1 MKMNKSQPSNNSLL
15 WLITGLT
22 LGALPH
28 FIYQPIWV
36 AVMFIAMIIWRIMA
50 IKHMWPLPT
59 ERFSSLKVLHLSLA
73 GIAFLLL
80 FISYGNLIGRDAGV
94 ALLTVMLGLKLVEI
108 RNHRDYYISCF
119 LGYFLVVT
127 NFFYSQNI
135 PTALLMFVVVII
147 MTASLI
153 SLNDGKKSLSNKG
166 LIKLAS
172 QMLLQAI
179 PLMLL
184 LFVLFPRIP
193 GPLWGLPQDAHSGK
207 TGIDDSMTLGKISE
221 LILSDE
227 IAFRVKFD
235 DDIPSLSKL
244 YWRGPV
250 LWQTDGTTW
259 TELKNDYLMS
269 SKPNFTTSGD
279 EYTYITTLEPHNKRW
294 LFALDFPSEQ
304 PSTPTSHYTYDGQL
318 RSIKPINQR
327 QQIRLRSY
335 SQYSLNPNKDDYID
349 AALKLPE
356 DRHPLTKLLAQSWLK
371 QSTDPMQLVDKALT
385 YFNQNKFY
393 YTLKPP
399 KLTGDTIDEF
409 LFENRRGFCEHYAA
423 SFTVLMRAA
432 GIPARIVTGYL
443 GGEINPV
450 DDFLVV
456 RQRDA
461 HAWVEV
467 WIQGQGWLRVDPTSA
482 VSRQRIEQGISTIM
496 PEGFNTPLFMASNR
510 NLIDLWQ
517 QIRNNLDA
525 FDNAWNQWVLA
536 YGPELQKEFLQ
547 KLGMAKPDWQTMVLW
562 LAIGFAI
569 ISISIS
575 FYFFYHLPK
584 RDPASKLYYIFCK
597 KAARA
602 GFVRAKHQGPL
613 DFSILLNQ
621 QYPQLKEQI
630 DHITSLY
637 IELHYGQKTASIS
650 DLHQAIKRLKFTQ
663 ERN

>member
-1 MKMNKSQPSNNSLL
+1 MNKAQPSNTSLL
-15 WLITGLT
+15 WLMAGLS

-36 AVMFIAMIIWRIMA
+36 AVIFSAMMFWRIMA
-50 IKHMWPLPT
+50 IRRFWPLPT
-59 ERFSSLKVLHLSLA
+59 KQMSSFKLLHLAIA

-94 ALLTVMLGLKLVEI
+94 ALLTVMLSLKVVEI
-108 RNHRDYYISCF
+108 RNYRDYYISCF

-153 SLNDGKKSLSNKG
+153 SLNDSKKSLSNKG

-184 LFVLFPRIP
+184 LFVLFPRIS
-193 GPLWGLPQDAHSGK
+193 GPLWGLPQDAYTSK
-207 TGIDDSMTLGKISE
+207 TGMDDSMTLGKISQ

-227 IAFRVKFD
+227 IAFRVKFEGQ
-235 DDIPSLSKL
+235 IPPQSQL

-259 TELKNDYLMS
+259 TELNNTYLMS
-269 SKPNFTTSGD
+269 SRPIVTTHGD
-279 EYTYITTLEPHNKRW
+279 EYSYITTLEPHNKRW
-294 LFALDFPSEQ
+294 LFALDFPNEPPVS
-304 PSTPTSHYTYDGQL
+304 PSSHYTYDGQL

-327 QQIRLRSY
+327 QQLRLKSY
-335 SQYSLNPNKDDYID
+335 TQFNLNPNKDDFIKY
-349 AALKLPE
+349 ALQLP
-356 DRHPLTKLLAQSWLK
+356 DNLHPRTKQLAQSWLK
-371 QSTDPMQLVDKALT
+371 QTSQPSELVNKALA
-385 YFNQNKFY
+385 YFNQNEFY
-393 YTLKPP
+393 YTLTPP
-399 KLTGDTIDEF
+399 ILTGDTIDSF
-409 LFENRRGFCEHYAA
+409 LFESRQGFCEHYAA

-432 GIPARIVTGYL
+432 GVPARIVTGYL

-450 DDFLVV
+450 DGYLIV

-467 WIQGQGWLRVDPTSA
+467 WLQGQGWVRVDPTSA
-482 VSRQRIEQGISTIM
+482 VSQQRIDQGISTIM
-496 PEGFNTPLFMASNR
+496 PEGFNTPLLMANSR
-510 NLIDLWQ
+510 QLIDLWQ
-517 QIRNNLDA
+517 IIRNNWDA
-525 FDNAWNQWVLA
+525 LDNAWNQWILA

-547 KLGMAKPDWQTMVLW
+547 KLGMTKPDWQTMALW
-562 LAIGFAI
+562 LAIGFALM
-569 ISISIS
+569 SLLIS
-575 FYFFYHLPK
+575 FYLFYHRPQY
-584 RDPASKLYYIFCK
+584 DPVSKLYANFCK

-602 GFVRAKHQGPL
+602 GYVRPKQQGPL
-613 DFSILLNQ
+613 DFASALKQ
-621 QYPQLKEQI
+621 HYPHLSPQI
-630 DHITSLY
+630 DQIISLY
-637 IELHYGQKTASIS
+637 IDLHFGKQTVALS
-650 DLHQAIKRLKFTQ
+650 DLRHAIKQFTFSQ
-663 ERN
+663 SS

>member
-1 MKMNKSQPSNNSLL
+1 M
-15 WLITGLT
+15 TGLT

-28 FIYQPIWV
+28 FIYQPTWV
-36 AVMFIAMIIWRIMA
+36 AVMFIAMLIWRIMA
-50 IKHMWPLPT
+50 IRHMWPLPT
-59 ERFSSLKVLHLSLA
+59 KRLSLMKIVHLSLA

-80 FISYGNLIGRDAGV
+80 VMSYGNFIGRDAGI
-94 ALLTVMLGLKLVEI
+94 ALLTVLLGLKLVEI

-127 NFFYSQNI
+127 NFLYSQSI
-135 PTALLMFVVVII
+135 PIALLMFIVVVI

-184 LFVLFPRIP
+184 LFVLFPRIS

-207 TGIDDSMTLGKISE
+207 TGIDDSMTLGEISQ

-235 DDIPSLSKL
+235 GDIPPPSKL

-259 TELKNDYLMS
+259 TALQNDYLMS
-269 SKPNFTTSGD
+269 SSPNFTTSGD
-279 EYTYITTLEPHNKRW
+279 EYAYTTTLEPHNRRW

-304 PSTPTSHYTYDGQL
+304 LSKPASHYTYDGQL
-318 RSIKPINQR
+318 RSTEAINQR
-327 QQIRLRSY
+327 QQIRLKSY
-335 SQYSLNPNKDDYID
+335 PQYRLNPRKDDYID

-356 DRHPLTKLLAQSWLK
+356 DIHPRTKQLAQSWLK
-371 QSTDPMQLVDKALT
+371 KNTDPMQLVNKALT
-385 YFNQNKFY
+385 YFNQNQFY
-393 YTLKPP
+393 YTLTPP
-399 KLTGDTIDEF
+399 KLTGDTIDSF
-409 LFENRRGFCEHYAA
+409 LFESRRGFCEHYAA

-432 GIPARIVTGYL
+432 GVPARIVTGYL
-443 GGEINPV
+443 GGEVNPV

-467 WIQGQGWLRVDPTSA
+467 WIQDQGWLRVDPTSA
-482 VSRQRIEQGISTIM
+482 VSRQRIEQGMSTIM
-496 PEGFNTPLFMASNR
+496 PEGFNTPLFMARSR

-517 QIRNNLDA
+517 QIRNNWDA
-525 FDNAWNQWVLA
+525 LDNAWNQSILA
-536 YGPELQKEFLQ
+536 YGPKLQKEFLQ
-547 KLGMAKPDWQTMVLW
+547 KLGMAKPDWQTMALW
-562 LAIGFAI
+562 LVIGFAA
-569 ISISIS
+569 ISLIIS
-575 FYFFYHLPK
+575 FYLFYHLPK
-584 RDPASKLYYIFCK
+584 REPIAKLYYIFCR

-602 GFVRAKHQGPL
+602 GFVRSKHQGPL
-613 DFSILLNQ
+613 DFSILLKQ
-621 QYPQLKEQI
+621 HYPHLNKQI

-637 IELHYGQKTASIS
+637 IDLHYGKKTTSIS
-650 DLHQAIKRLKFTQ
+650 DLHQAIKRFRFTPAK
-663 ERN
+663 

>member
-1 MKMNKSQPSNNSLL
+1 M
-15 WLITGLT
+15 TGLT
-22 LGALPH
+22 LGAFPH

-36 AVMFIAMIIWRIMA
+36 TVMFIAMIIWRIMA
-50 IKHMWPLPT
+50 IRHMWPLPT
-59 ERFSSLKVLHLSLA
+59 KRLSSLKVLHLSIA

-94 ALLTVMLGLKLVEI
+94 ALLTVMLGLKVVEI

-135 PTALLMFVVVII
+135 PTALLMFVVVVI

-193 GPLWGLPQDAHSGK
+193 GPLWGLPQDAHSGT
-207 TGIDDSMTLGKISE
+207 TGIDDSMTLGKISQ

-235 DDIPSLSKL
+235 GNIPSPSQL
-244 YWRGPV
+244 YWRGAV

-259 TELKNDYLMS
+259 TELNNRNLMS
-269 SKPNFTTSGD
+269 SRPTFTTRGD
-279 EYTYITTLEPHNKRW
+279 EYAYITTLEPHNKRW

-304 PSTPTSHYTYDGQL
+304 PSTPSSHYTYDGQL

-327 QQIRLRSY
+327 QQVRLKSHT
-335 SQYSLNPNKDDYID
+335 QYRLNPNKDDYID

-356 DRHPLTKLLAQSWLK
+356 GMHPLTKQLAQLWSK
-371 QSTDPMQLVDKALT
+371 QTTDPMQLVDKALT
-385 YFNQNKFY
+385 YFNQNAFY
-393 YTLKPP
+393 YTLRPP
-399 KLTGDTIDEF
+399 TLIGDTIDSF
-409 LFENRRGFCEHYAA
+409 LFESRRGFCEHYAA

-432 GIPARIVTGYL
+432 GVPARIVTGYL

-467 WIQGQGWLRVDPTSA
+467 WVQGQGWLRVDPTSA
-482 VSRQRIEQGISTIM
+482 VSRQRIEQGMSSIM
-496 PEGFNTPLFMASNR
+496 PEGFNTPLFMANSR

-517 QIRNNLDA
+517 QIRNNWDA
-525 FDNAWNQWVLA
+525 LDNAWNQGVLA

-547 KLGMAKPDWQTMVLW
+547 KLGMTKPDWQTMALW
-562 LAIGFAI
+562 LAIGFAV
-569 ISISIS
+569 ISLIIS
-575 FYFFYHLPK
+575 FYLFYHLPK
-584 RDPASKLYYIFCK
+584 RDPVAKLYYVFCK

-602 GFVRAKHQGPL
+602 GFVRPKQQGPL
-613 DFSILLNQ
+613 DFSILLKQ
-621 QYPQLKEQI
+621 QFPHLNKQI

-637 IELHYGQKTASIS
+637 IDLHYGKKSALIS
-650 DLHQAIKRLKFTQ
+650 DLDRAIKRFKFTPT
-663 ERN
+663 RT

>member
-1 MKMNKSQPSNNSLL
+1 MNNTQPSNTSIL
-15 WLITGLT
+15 WLMTGLT
-22 LGALPH
+22 LGAIPH
-28 FIYQPIWV
+28 FIYQPVWV
-36 AVMFIAMIIWRIMA
+36 AVMFMAMIFWRVMA
-50 IKHMWPLPT
+50 IRHLWPLPT
-59 ERFSSLKVLHLSLA
+59 KRLSSLKALHLSFA
-73 GIAFLLL
+73 ATAFLLL
-80 FISYGNLIGRDAGV
+80 FMSYGNLIGRDAGV

-135 PTALLMFVVVII
+135 PVALLMFVVVII

-153 SLNDGKKSLSNKG
+153 SLNDGKRSLSNKG

-184 LFVLFPRIP
+184 LFVLFPRIS

-207 TGIDDSMTLGKISE
+207 TGIDDSMTLGKISQ

-235 DDIPSLSKL
+235 GDIPPPSQQ

-259 TELKNDYLMS
+259 TELKNSDLMS
-269 SKPNFTTSGD
+269 SRPNFTTSGY
-279 EYTYITTLEPHNKRW
+279 EYAYITTLEPHNRRW

-304 PSTPTSHYTYDGQL
+304 PNTPASHYTYDGQL

-327 QQIRLRSY
+327 QQIRLKSH
-335 SQYSLNPNKDDYID
+335 SQYSLNANEDDYLD

-356 DRHPLTKLLAQSWLK
+356 DMHPRARQLAQSWLK
-371 QSTDPMQLVDKALT
+371 HSEDPMQLVNKGLAH
-385 YFNQNKFY
+385 FNQNQFY
-393 YTLKPP
+393 YTLTPP
-399 KLTGDTIDEF
+399 KLTGDTIDSF
-409 LFENRRGFCEHYAA
+409 LFESRRGFCEHYAA

-432 GIPARIVTGYL
+432 GVPARIVTGYL

-482 VSRQRIEQGISTIM
+482 VSRQRIEQGMSTIM
-496 PEGFNTPLFMASNR
+496 PEGFNAPLFTANSR

-517 QIRNNLDA
+517 HIRNNWDA
-525 FDNAWNQWVLA
+525 LDNAWNQWVLA

-547 KLGMAKPDWQTMVLW
+547 KLGMAKPDWQTMALW
-562 LAIGFAI
+562 LIIGFAVL
-569 ISISIS
+569 SLMIS
-575 FYFFYHLPK
+575 FYLFYHLPK
-584 RDPASKLYYIFCK
+584 RTPVSKLYYIFCK

-602 GFVRAKHQGPL
+602 GLVRPKNQGPL
-613 DFSILLNQ
+613 DFSIRLKQ
-621 QYPQLKEQI
+621 QYPHLNKQL

-637 IELHYGQKTASIS
+637 IELHYGKGAASII

-663 ERN
+663 PRN

>member
-1 MKMNKSQPSNNSLL
+1 M
-15 WLITGLT
+15 TGLT
-22 LGALPH
+22 LGAIPH
-28 FIYQPIWV
+28 FIYQPVWV
-36 AVMFIAMIIWRIMA
+36 AVMFIAMIFWRIMA
-50 IKHMWPLPT
+50 IRHLWPLPAK
-59 ERFSSLKVLHLSLA
+59 RFSSLKILHLSFA
-73 GIAFLLL
+73 GMAFLLL
-80 FISYGNLIGRDAGV
+80 FMSYGNLIGRDAGV
-94 ALLTVMLGLKLVEI
+94 ALLTVMLGLKIVEI
-108 RNHRDYYISCF
+108 RTHRDYYISCF

-135 PTALLMFVVVII
+135 PVALLMFIVVII

-166 LIKLAS
+166 IIKLAS

-184 LFVLFPRIP
+184 LFVLFPRIS

-207 TGIDDSMTLGKISE
+207 TGIDDSMTLGKISQ

-235 DDIPSLSKL
+235 GDIPPPSQL

-259 TELKNDYLMS
+259 TELKNSYLMS
-269 SKPNFTTSGD
+269 SRPQFTTRGD
-279 EYTYITTLEPHNKRW
+279 EYSYITTLESHNQRW

-304 PSTPTSHYTYDGQL
+304 PSTPSSHYTYDGQL

-327 QQIRLRSY
+327 QQIRLKSHA
-335 SQYSLNPNKDDYID
+335 QYSLNPNEDDYLD

-356 DRHPLTKLLAQSWLK
+356 EIHPRTKLLAQSWLK
-371 QSTDPMQLVDKALT
+371 QNAEPMQLVNKALVH
-385 YFNQNKFY
+385 FNQNQFY
-393 YTLKPP
+393 YTLTPP
-399 KLTGDTIDEF
+399 LLTGDTIDSF
-409 LFENRRGFCEHYAA
+409 LFESRRGFCEHYAA

-432 GIPARIVTGYL
+432 GVPARIVTGYL

-482 VSRQRIEQGISTIM
+482 VSRQRIEQGMSTIM
-496 PEGFNTPLFMASNR
+496 PEGFNAPLFTANSR

-517 QIRNNLDA
+517 HIRNNWDA
-525 FDNAWNQWVLA
+525 LDNAWNQWVLA

-547 KLGMAKPDWQTMVLW
+547 KLGMAKPDWQTMALW
-562 LAIGFAI
+562 LVIGFAVL
-569 ISISIS
+569 SLMLS
-575 FYFFYHLPK
+575 FYLFYHLPK
-584 RDPASKLYYIFCK
+584 RAPVSKLYNIFCQ

-602 GFVRAKHQGPL
+602 GVVRSKNQGPL
-613 DFSILLNQ
+613 DFST
-621 QYPQLKEQI
+621 QLKQRYPHLNKQL

-637 IELHYGQKTASIS
+637 IELHYGKGAASIA
-650 DLHQAIKRLKFTQ
+650 DLHQAIKQLKFTQ
-663 ERN
+663 PMNELAR

>member
-1 MKMNKSQPSNNSLL
+1 MNNSQPSSTSLL
-15 WLITGLT
+15 WLMAGLT

-28 FIYQPIWV
+28 FIYQPLWV

-50 IKHMWPLPT
+50 IRSVWPLPT
-59 ERFSSLKVLHLSLA
+59 KRFSSLKVFHLSIA

-94 ALLTVMLGLKLVEI
+94 ALLTVMLGLKVVEI

-135 PTALLMFVVVII
+135 PTALLMFVVVVI

-153 SLNDGKKSLSNKG
+153 SLNDGKKSLSNKE

-172 QMLLQAI
+172 QMLLQAV

-207 TGIDDSMTLGKISE
+207 TGIDDSMTLGKISQ

-235 DDIPSLSKL
+235 GDIPPPSKL

-259 TELKNDYLMS
+259 TELNNHYLMS
-269 SKPNFTTSGD
+269 SRPNFTTRGD
-279 EYTYITTLEPHNKRW
+279 EYVYITTLEPHNKRW
-294 LFALDFPSEQ
+294 LFALDFPTEQ
-304 PSTPTSHYTYDGQL
+304 PSTPASHYTYDGQL

-327 QQIRLRSY
+327 QQIHLKSHT
-335 SQYSLNPNKDDYID
+335 QYSLNPHKDDYID
-349 AALKLPE
+349 AALKLPG
-356 DRHPLTKLLAQSWLK
+356 DIHPRTKQLAQSWLN
-371 QSTDPMQLVDKALT
+371 QSTEPMQLVEKALT
-385 YFNQNKFY
+385 YFNQNNFY
-393 YTLKPP
+393 YTLTPP
-399 KLTGDTIDEF
+399 KLTGDTIDSF
-409 LFENRRGFCEHYAA
+409 LFESRRGFCEHYAA

-432 GIPARIVTGYL
+432 GVPARIVTGYL

-467 WIQGQGWLRVDPTSA
+467 WIKDRGWIRVDPTSA
-482 VSRQRIEQGISTIM
+482 VSRQRIEQGMSTIM
-496 PEGFNTPLFMASNR
+496 PEGFNTPLFMANSR
-510 NLIDLWQ
+510 KLIDLWQ
-517 QIRNNLDA
+517 QIRNNWDA
-525 FDNAWNQWVLA
+525 LDNAWNQSILA

-547 KLGMAKPDWQTMVLW
+547 KLGMAKPDWQTMALW
-562 LAIGFAI
+562 LAIGFAVI
-569 ISISIS
+569 TLIIS
-575 FYFFYHLPK
+575 FYLFYHLPK
-584 RDPASKLYYIFCK
+584 RDPVSKLYYIFCK
-597 KAARA
+597 KAAGV
-602 GFVRAKHQGPL
+602 GFLRLQQQGPL
-613 DFSILLNQ
+613 DFSSLLKK
-621 QYPQLKEQI
+621 QYPHLNKEI

-637 IELHYGQKTASIS
+637 IDLHYGKKTASIS
-650 DLHQAIKRLKFTQ
+650 DLHQAIRRFRFTPPG
-663 ERN
+663 